1 MTPILLPWDRRPA
14 QPLQG
19 PLAPRIL
26 ISALAGVERAS
37 IGNFEFT
44 RSGTI
49 TPRAT
54 PFGVGVSSS
63 GGSDEILAPT
73 GTEIVAA
80 AGLNSFSVLFACQL
94 NATGQTN
101 RYLARNGISAH
112 QRAIIYGY
120 AANQF
125 EFFSEGHSG
134 TNPRTGS
141 GITVSDT
148 LPHVIAYTY
157 DGATWAGWLDGQNI
171 FSVSRTFTL
180 TAVTGG
186 PAAILSASAAGY
198 INATFLLSAAWDRGL
213 SPKEASELTAN
224 PWQLFQPRRIFVPM
238 SAPSSVSSAAA
249 AVAGESG
256 AFAATAS
263 SPATATLATTGNS
276 GTFAASASTETSV
289 SLAATGDSGTF
300 SGLASTVATATLAV
314 TGDTGTFSGS
324 AFSIGS
330 AFLASLGDSGIFSG
344 SASVAAAATIGRPAS
359 DTSNSGWTASTGS
372 DLYAMLDEVTPDAA
386 DYIVA
391 TSVGA
396 VCELTLN
403 TTAYPGTASQVLKF
417 RASSSTGNSVIV
429 RLRNTGGATVRSQTQ
444 LLTAA
449 DTEYSIGLTA
459 GEIAA
464 ITSGALSVQ
473 LESA

>member
-1 MTPILLPWDRRPA
+1 VLLT
-14 QPLQG
+14 LLG
-19 PLAPRIL
+19 SGSGAPRLYYVIGPSSGWADPTAAEIKL
-26 ISALAGVERAS
+26 GQLSGGGAATAAGNVAAPTSSTTYDFAAATGLTAGTSYRVAFVWS
-37 IGNFEFT
+37 DSTSDSNVNVSDAFAT
-44 RSGTI
+44 LSGT
-49 TPRAT
+49 
-54 PFGVGVSSS
+54 VS
-63 GGSDEILAPT
+63 
-73 GTEIVAA
+73 AA
-80 AGLNSFSVLFACQL
+80 L
-94 NATGQTN
+94 
-101 RYLARNGISAH
+101 
-112 QRAIIYGY
+112 
-120 AANQF
+120 
-125 EFFSEGHSG
+125 
-134 TNPRTGS
+134 
-141 GITVSDT
+141 
-148 LPHVIAYTY
+148 
-157 DGATWAGWLDGQNI
+157 
-171 FSVSRTFTL
+171 
-180 TAVTGG
+180 AVTGDSG
-186 PAAILSASAAGY
+186 TFAGTASVAATATLAVTGDSGAFAASA
-198 INATFLLSAAWDRGL
+198 
-213 SPKEASELTAN
+213 
-224 PWQLFQPRRIFVPM
+224 Q
-238 SAPSSVSSAAA
+238 SVSSAAA

-276 GTFAASASTETSV
+276 GTFAASASTSATA
-289 SLAATGDSGTF
+289 SLAVTSDSGTFSGTAFAPASAAVASTGDSGVFAGSASSPAVASLATTGDSGAF
-300 SGLASTVATATLAV
+300 SGLASTVGTATLAV

-396 VCELTLN
+396 VCELALN
-403 TTAYPGTASQVLKF
+403 TTGYPGTASQVLKF

-429 RLRNTGGATVRSQTQ
+429 RLKNTGGATVRTATQ
-444 LLTAA
+444 ALTAT